1 MPGEGET
8 SFTNLA
14 QVAAAS
20 AVLRAFGMTEAQV
33 SALFAADMA
42 GVYMR
47 LNTRGGDVAQ
57 YQQRFLRN
65 RRASLIEVAC
75 YLVNLRVPPDLH
87 KPKAIIRRRMHCQYT
102 LATYV
107 PEFLAACAREHP
119 EDEAFYD
126 WAAEQIKTVCN
137 ACLRPAPNLSGKG
150 TH

>member
-1 MPGEGET
+1 MAGEQSGLIN
-8 SFTNLA
+8 SA

-20 AVLRAFGMTEAQV
+20 VVLGEFGMAETEV
-33 SALFAADMA
+33 SVLFATDMA

-47 LNTRGGDVAQ
+47 LNTRGGSVEQ
-57 YQQRFLRN
+57 YQQRVLRD

-75 YLVNLRVPPDLH
+75 YLLNLRVPPDLH

-119 EDEAFYD
+119 EDAAFYA
-126 WAAEQIKTVCN
+126 WAEAEIRA
-137 ACLRPAPNLSGKG
+137 ACRAYMSAAHINPRP
-150 TH
+150 